1 MRVDERGIRINPNL
15 KPSEDIHAQIAAHRA
30 KRKESANWVAKQI
43 EQVLDN

>member
-1 MRVDERGIRINPNL
+1 MRVDHRGVRLNPNL

-30 KRKESANWVAKQI
+30 KRKEANDWASKQI